1 MLHVS
6 LSLLFAGIILDTSE
20 DEQQQTK
27 PDAIETEAQKSEKE
41 K

>member
-6 LSLLFAGIILDTSE
+6 LSLLFTEIILDTSE

-27 PDAIETEAQKSEKE
+27 SDAIETKAQKAEKE